1 MARAVKPTRTLDRA
15 LVTPEGV
22 VLNIRLASA
31 SARAGALIIDLVL
44 MLVTL
49 GLLTWAT
56 FALWNGGTAGGI
68 AAILWMLGFFAL
80 RNFYFI
86 AFESGPRAA
95 TIGKRLV
102 KLRVVA
108 RDGGRL
114 TTGAVVARN
123 MMREIELMMPLTML
137 LIAMAEGGGGGTLS
151 FGLAWVAIL
160 VFLPLF
166 NRDRLRAGDIVA
178 GTWVVENERRK
189 IGIDLIDGIEANGDA
204 PSFTSEE
211 LAVYGAFELHKLEAV
226 LRQNNEAAIQAV
238 AATIRGKLGR
248 SDWGDDRLFLDAYYA
263 ALRAE
268 LEGGLLMGRRKAD
281 KFDMA

>member
-1 MARAVKPTRTLDRA
+1 MARAVKLSRTLDRA

-22 VLNIRLASA
+22 VLNVRLASA
-31 SARAGALIIDLVL
+31 SARAGGLTIDLLL
-44 MLVTL
+44 MLVAL
-49 GLLTWAT
+49 GLLTWAS
-56 FALWNGGTAGGI
+56 FALWSSGTAGGI

-86 AFESGPRAA
+86 AFESGPQAA

-123 MMREIELMMPLTML
+123 MMREVELMLPLTML
-137 LIAMAEGGGGGTLS
+137 VMAMAEGGGGGTLS
-151 FGLAWVAIL
+151 FGLGWAAIFL
-160 VFLPLF
+160 FLPLF

-189 IGIDLIDGIEANGDA
+189 IGIDLIDVAAQNGGA
-204 PSFTSEE
+204 PTFGADE
-211 LAVYGAFELHKLEAV
+211 LAVYGTFELHKLEAV
-226 LRQNNEAAIQAV
+226 LRQNNEAAIKAV

-248 SDWGDDRLFLDAYYA
+248 TDWGDDRVFLEAYYA
-263 ALRAE
+263 ALRGE

-281 KFDMA
+281 KFDMV

>member
-1 MARAVKPTRTLDRA
+1 MARANRLPRTLDRA

-22 VLNIRLASA
+22 VLNVRLASA
-31 SARAGALIIDLVL
+31 SARAGALIIDLLL

-49 GLLTWAT
+49 GLLTWAS
-56 FALWNGGTAGGI
+56 FAMWSSGTEGGI
-68 AAILWMLGFFAL
+68 AAIVWMLGFFAL

-123 MMREIELMMPLTML
+123 MMREVELMLPLTML
-137 LIAMAEGGGGGTLS
+137 AMAMAEGGGGGTLS
-151 FGLAWVAIL
+151 FGLAWTAIFL
-160 VFLPLF
+160 FLPLF

-189 IGIDLIDGIEANGDA
+189 IGIDLIDAVEANSDA
-204 PSFTSEE
+204 PSFSAEE
-211 LAVYGAFELHKLEAV
+211 LAVYGTFELHKLEAV
-226 LRQNNEAAIQAV
+226 LRQNNDSAIEAV

-248 SDWGDDRLFLDAYYA
+248 TDWGDDRMFLEAYYA
-263 ALRAE
+263 ALRGE

-281 KFDMA
+281 KFDTA

>member
-1 MARAVKPTRTLDRA
+1 MARVARPTRTLDRA

-22 VLNIRLASA
+22 VLNVRLASA
-31 SARAGALIIDLVL
+31 SARAGALIVDLVL
-44 MLVTL
+44 MLVAL
-49 GLLTWAT
+49 GLLTWAVVSVLNDRD
-56 FALWNGGTAGGI
+56 AQSV
-68 AAILWMLGFFAL
+68 AAVIWLLGFFAI
-80 RNFYFI
+80 RNLYFI

-123 MMREIELMMPLTML
+123 MMREVELMLPLTML
-137 LIAMAEGGGGGTLS
+137 MVATVEGGGTGTLS
-151 FGLAWVAIL
+151 FGLAWAAIFL
-160 VFLPLF
+160 FLPLF

-178 GTWVVENERRK
+178 GTWVVENERRR
-189 IGIDLIDGIEANGDA
+189 IGIDLTDAAAANGDA
-204 PSFTSEE
+204 PSFSAEE
-211 LAVYGAFELHKLEAV
+211 LAVYGTFELHRLEAV
-226 LRQNNEAAIQAV
+226 LRDNNVAAIEAV

-248 SDWGDDRLFLDAYYA
+248 SDWGDDRVFLEAYYA
-263 ALRAE
+263 ALRGE

-281 KFDMA
+281 KFDTA

>member
-1 MARAVKPTRTLDRA
+1 MARANRLPRTLDRA

-22 VLNIRLASA
+22 VLNVRLASA
-31 SARAGALIIDLVL
+31 SARAGALIVDLSL

-49 GLLTWAT
+49 GLLTWAS
-56 FALWNGGTAGGI
+56 FALWSSGTAGGI

-123 MMREIELMMPLTML
+123 MMREVELMLPLTML
-137 LIAMAEGGGGGTLS
+137 AMAMAEGGGGGTLS
-151 FGLAWVAIL
+151 FGLAWAAIFL
-160 VFLPLF
+160 FLPLF

-189 IGIDLIDGIEANGDA
+189 IGIDLIDAAAANGDA
-204 PSFTSEE
+204 PTFTAEQ
-211 LAVYGAFELHKLEAV
+211 LAVYGTFELHKLESV
-226 LRQNNEAAIQAV
+226 LRQNNDAAIEAV

-248 SDWGDDRLFLDAYYA
+248 TDWGDDRVFLEAYYA
-263 ALRAE
+263 ALRGE
-268 LEGGLLMGRRKAD
+268 LEGGLLMGKRKAD
-281 KFDMA
+281 KFDMV

>member
-1 MARAVKPTRTLDRA
+1 MARANRLSRTLDRA

-22 VLNIRLASA
+22 VLNVRLASA
-31 SARAGALIIDLVL
+31 SARAGALTVDLSL

-49 GLLTWAT
+49 GLLTWAS
-56 FALWNGGTAGGI
+56 FALWSSGTAGGI

-123 MMREIELMMPLTML
+123 MMREVELMLPLMML
-137 LIAMAEGGGGGTLS
+137 AMAMVDGGGGGTLS
-151 FGLAWVAIL
+151 FGLAWAAIFL
-160 VFLPLF
+160 FLPLF

-189 IGIDLIDGIEANGDA
+189 IGIDLIDAAAANGDA
-204 PSFTSEE
+204 PSFSAEE
-211 LAVYGAFELHKLEAV
+211 LAVYGTFELHKLEAV
-226 LRQNNEAAIQAV
+226 LRQNNDAAIEAV

-248 SDWGDDRLFLDAYYA
+248 SDWGDDRVFLEAYYA
-263 ALRAE
+263 ALRGE
-268 LEGGLLMGRRKAD
+268 LEGGLLMGKRKAD
-281 KFDMA
+281 KFDTV

>member
-1 MARAVKPTRTLDRA
+1 MARAARPTRTLDRA

-31 SARAGALIIDLVL
+31 SARAGALIVDLVL

-49 GLLTWAT
+49 GLLTWAA
-56 FALWNGGTAGGI
+56 FALWSSGTAGGI

-86 AFESGPRAA
+86 AFEAGPRAA

-123 MMREIELMMPLTML
+123 MMREIELMMPLMML
-137 LIAMAEGGGGGTLS
+137 AAAMVEGGGSGTLS
-151 FGLAWVAIL
+151 FGLAWTAIFL
-160 VFLPLF
+160 FLPLF

-189 IGIDLIDGIEANGDA
+189 IGIDLIDGVAGHADA
-204 PSFTSEE
+204 PRFSAEE
-211 LAVYGAFELHKLEAV
+211 IAVYGNFELHKLEAV
-226 LRQNNEAAIQAV
+226 LRQNNDTAIEAV

-248 SDWGDDRLFLDAYYA
+248 TDWGDDRVFLDAYYA
-263 ALRAE
+263 ALRME

-281 KFDMA
+281 KFDTV

>member
-1 MARAVKPTRTLDRA
+1 MARANRLPRTLDRA

-22 VLNIRLASA
+22 VLNVRLASA
-31 SARAGALIIDLVL
+31 SARAGALIVDLSL

-49 GLLTWAT
+49 GLLTWAS
-56 FALWNGGTAGGI
+56 FALWSSGTAGGI

-123 MMREIELMMPLTML
+123 MMREVELMLPLTML
-137 LIAMAEGGGGGTLS
+137 AMAMAEGGGGGTLS
-151 FGLAWVAIL
+151 FGLAWAAIFL
-160 VFLPLF
+160 FLPLF

-189 IGIDLIDGIEANGDA
+189 IGIDLIDAVEANGDA
-204 PSFTSEE
+204 PSFSAEE
-211 LAVYGAFELHKLEAV
+211 LAVYGTFELHKLEAV
-226 LRQNNEAAIQAV
+226 LRQNNDAAIEAV

-248 SDWGDDRLFLDAYYA
+248 TDRGDDRVFLEAYYA
-263 ALRAE
+263 ALRGE
-268 LEGGLLMGRRKAD
+268 LEGGLLMGKRKAD
-281 KFDMA
+281 KFDMV

>member
-1 MARAVKPTRTLDRA
+1 VARANRPPRTLDRA

-22 VLNIRLASA
+22 VLNVRLASA
-31 SARAGALIIDLVL
+31 SARAGALIIDLLL
-44 MLVTL
+44 MLVAL
-49 GLLTWAT
+49 GLLTWAS
-56 FALWNGGTAGGI
+56 FALWSNGTAGGI
-68 AAILWMLGFFAL
+68 AAILWMLGFFVL

-123 MMREIELMMPLTML
+123 MMREVELMLPLTML
-137 LIAMAEGGGGGTLS
+137 AMAMAEGGGGGTLS
-151 FGLAWVAIL
+151 FGLAWAAIFL
-160 VFLPLF
+160 FLPLF

-189 IGIDLIDGIEANGDA
+189 IGIDLIDANAANGDE
-204 PSFTSEE
+204 PSFSAEE
-211 LAVYGAFELHKLEAV
+211 LAVYGTFELHKLEAV
-226 LRQNNEAAIQAV
+226 LRQNNEAAIEAV

-248 SDWGDDRLFLDAYYA
+248 TDWGDDRVFLEAYYA
-263 ALRAE
+263 ALRGE
-268 LEGGLLMGRRKAD
+268 LEGGLLMGKRKAD
-281 KFDMA
+281 KFDTA

>member
-1 MARAVKPTRTLDRA
+1 

-22 VLNIRLASA
+22 VLNVRLASA
-31 SARAGALIIDLVL
+31 SARAGALIIDLSL

-49 GLLTWAT
+49 GLLTWAS
-56 FALWNGGTAGGI
+56 FALWSSGTAGGI

-123 MMREIELMMPLTML
+123 MMREVELMLPLTML
-137 LIAMAEGGGGGTLS
+137 AMAMAEGGGGGTLS
-151 FGLAWVAIL
+151 FGLAWAAIFL
-160 VFLPLF
+160 FLPLF

-189 IGIDLIDGIEANGDA
+189 IGIDLIDATAANGDA
-204 PSFTSEE
+204 PTFTAEQ
-211 LAVYGAFELHKLEAV
+211 LAVYGTFELHKLESV
-226 LRQNNEAAIQAV
+226 LRQNNDAAIEAV

-248 SDWGDDRLFLDAYYA
+248 TDWGDDRVFLEAYYA
-263 ALRAE
+263 ALGGE
-268 LEGGLLMGRRKAD
+268 LDGGLFRGRRKVD
-281 KFDMA
+281 KFDTA

>member
-1 MARAVKPTRTLDRA
+1 MARASKLPRTLDRA

-22 VLNIRLASA
+22 VLNVRLASA
-31 SARAGALIIDLVL
+31 SARAGALIIDLFL

-49 GLLTWAT
+49 GLLTWAS
-56 FALWNGGTAGGI
+56 FALWSSGTAGGV
-68 AAILWMLGFFAL
+68 AAVLWMLGFFAL

-95 TIGKRLV
+95 TLGNRLV

-123 MMREIELMMPLTML
+123 MMREIELMLPLTML
-137 LIAMAEGGGGGTLS
+137 VMAIAEGGGSGTLS
-151 FGLAWVAIL
+151 FGLAWAAIF

-189 IGIDLIDGIEANGDA
+189 IGIDLIDAVAANGDA
-204 PSFTSEE
+204 PTFTADE
-211 LAVYGAFELHKLEAV
+211 LAVYGTFELHKLEAV
-226 LRQNNEAAIQAV
+226 LRQDNAAAIEAV

-248 SDWGDDRLFLDAYYA
+248 TDWGDDRVFLEAYYA
-263 ALRAE
+263 ALRGE
-268 LEGGLLMGRRKAD
+268 LEGGLLMGRRKVD
-281 KFDMA
+281 KFDTV

>member
-1 MARAVKPTRTLDRA
+1 MARANRLPRTLDRA

-22 VLNIRLASA
+22 VLNVRLASA
-31 SARAGALIIDLVL
+31 SARAGALIVDLLL

-49 GLLTWAT
+49 GLLTWAS
-56 FALWNGGTAGGI
+56 FAMWSSGTAGGI

-123 MMREIELMMPLTML
+123 MMREVELMLPLTML
-137 LIAMAEGGGGGTLS
+137 AMAMAEGGGGGTLS
-151 FGLAWVAIL
+151 FGLAWAAIFL
-160 VFLPLF
+160 FLPLF

-189 IGIDLIDGIEANGDA
+189 IGIDLIGATAANGDA
-204 PSFTSEE
+204 PSFSAEE
-211 LAVYGAFELHKLEAV
+211 LAVYGTFELHKLEAV
-226 LRQNNEAAIQAV
+226 LRQNNEAAIETV

-248 SDWGDDRLFLDAYYA
+248 TDWGDDRVFLEAYYA
-263 ALRAE
+263 ALRGE
-268 LEGGLLMGRRKAD
+268 LEGGLLMGKRKAD
-281 KFDMA
+281 KFDTA

>member
-1 MARAVKPTRTLDRA
+1 M
-15 LVTPEGV
+15 
-22 VLNIRLASA
+22 LNIRLASA
-31 SARAGALIIDLVL
+31 SARAGALIVDLLL

-49 GLLTWAT
+49 GLLTWAVVSVLSDRD
-56 FALWNGGTAGGI
+56 AQSV
-68 AAILWMLGFFAL
+68 AAVIWLLGFFAI
-80 RNFYFI
+80 RNLYFI

-123 MMREIELMMPLTML
+123 MMREIELMLPLTML
-137 LIAMAEGGGGGTLS
+137 VMAIAEGGGSGTLS
-151 FGLAWVAIL
+151 FGLAGAAIFL
-160 VFLPLF
+160 FLPLF

-189 IGIDLIDGIEANGDA
+189 IGIDLIDAAAANGDA
-204 PSFTSEE
+204 PSFSADE
-211 LAVYGAFELHKLEAV
+211 LAVYGTFELHKLESV
-226 LRQNNEAAIQAV
+226 LRQNNEAAIEAV

-248 SDWGDDRLFLDAYYA
+248 TDWGDDRVFLEAYYA
-263 ALRAE
+263 ALRGE
-268 LEGGLLMGRRKAD
+268 LEGGLLMGKRKAD
-281 KFDMA
+281 KFDTV

>member
-1 MARAVKPTRTLDRA
+1 M
-15 LVTPEGV
+15 
-22 VLNIRLASA
+22 LNIRLASA
-31 SARAGALIIDLVL
+31 SARAGALIIDMVL

-49 GLLTWAT
+49 GLLTWAA
-56 FALWNGGTAGGI
+56 FALWSSGTAGGV

-123 MMREIELMMPLTML
+123 MMREVELMLPLTML
-137 LIAMAEGGGGGTLS
+137 AMAMAEGGGSGTLS
-151 FGLAWVAIL
+151 FGLAWAAIFL
-160 VFLPLF
+160 FLPLF

-189 IGIDLIDGIEANGDA
+189 IGIDLIDAAAQNGDA
-204 PSFTSEE
+204 PTFSAEE

-226 LRQNNEAAIQAV
+226 LRQNNAAAIEAV

-248 SDWGDDRLFLDAYYA
+248 TDWGDDRVFLEAYYA
-263 ALRAE
+263 ALRGA
-268 LEGGLLMGRRKAD
+268 LEGGLLMGKRKAD
-281 KFDMA
+281 KFDMV